1 MDRPLDAIDRAILR
15 AFQDDAR
22 VSNKELAA
30 RVHLSPSSCHE
41 RVKRLLRE
49 GIIGQARAE
58 VSSAELGISLQA
70 LIGTR
75 LRDHT
80 STNLEAFQ
88 AYVLEFEEVVA
99 LHHVTGEKDYFLR
112 VAVRDAEHLRELV
125 VKLSA
130 RTELERL
137 ETFVI
142 LNEHSR
148 PLPDLTMSRSDP

>member
-1 MDRPLDAIDRAILR
+1 MGRGLDDIDRAILR
-15 AFQDDAR
+15 AFQEDAR

-30 RVHLSPSSCHE
+30 KIHLSPSSCHE
-41 RVKRLLRE
+41 RVKRLHRQGILR
-49 GIIGQARAE
+49 GSRAE
-58 VSSAELGISLQA
+58 VSPSVFGISLQA

-80 STNLEAFQ
+80 SVNLEAFK
-88 AYVLEFEEVVA
+88 AYVLGFDEVVA

-112 VAVRDAEHLRELV
+112 VAVRDSEHLRELV
-125 VKLSA
+125 LKLSA

-142 LNEHSR
+142 LDEESR
-148 PLPDLTMSRSDP
+148 PLPDLT